1 MSGLHARV
9 RDGRIVLDEPTRLP
23 EGTELR
29 LIVDDGGDELDPL
42 ECSARDA
49 ALVRSW
55 LAPAASTHS
64 TSTDAPPEAE
74 WWRGIPQLFPE
85 LFGDELAA
93 AIALV
98 QAAPQLGQRIRHP
111 RIEGLRRVPIGSTSF
126 HLYYTLAPDGVSART
141 LAVWSRTPRVPPR
154 ERPRTEP
161 S

>member
-29 LIVDDGGDELDPL
+29 LIVDDGGDELDPM

-49 ALVRSW
+49 ALARSW
-55 LAPAASTHS
+55 LGPAERTSS
-64 TSTDAPPEAE
+64 TSTDAPLEAE

-85 LFGDELAA
+85 LFSDDLAA

-111 RIEGLRRVPIGSTSF
+111 SIEGLRRVPIGGTSF
-126 HLYYTLAPDGVSART
+126 HLYCAPTLDGVAARV

-154 ERPRTEP
+154 ERPRPEP